1 MKGNTALAGGLH
13 SGSMFEVDWTVL
25 TDPYLFSLVAY
36 TADQLLYDWKSV
48 AEPVEYDPQL
58 KLSQFEKHE
67 TFIRGLNFSR
77 NETSKF

>member
-1 MKGNTALAGGLH
+1 
-13 SGSMFEVDWTVL
+13 MFEVYWTVL
-25 TDPYLFSLVAY
+25 TLTDPFLFSLVAY